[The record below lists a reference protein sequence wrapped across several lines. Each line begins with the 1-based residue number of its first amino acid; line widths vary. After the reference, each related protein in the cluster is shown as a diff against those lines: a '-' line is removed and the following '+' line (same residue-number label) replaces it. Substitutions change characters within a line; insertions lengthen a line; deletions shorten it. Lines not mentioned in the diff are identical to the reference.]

1 MRVLDEQTI
10 NERLIADFCAR
21 TGLSNLRASGRIA
34 HMFGSVARQ
43 LGVAYNAAWAIRDS
57 WFWGSCGES
66 DAEGLRR
73 LSDNAQSRLQ
83 DTADFHEGAVAFV
96 EKRAPRWLGK

>member
-66 DAEGLRR
+66 DAEAR
-73 LSDNAQSRLQ
+73 A
-83 DTADFHEGAVAFV
+83 ADFLPGLCSGPDRSGHCGHRRHE
-96 EKRAPRWLGK
+96 